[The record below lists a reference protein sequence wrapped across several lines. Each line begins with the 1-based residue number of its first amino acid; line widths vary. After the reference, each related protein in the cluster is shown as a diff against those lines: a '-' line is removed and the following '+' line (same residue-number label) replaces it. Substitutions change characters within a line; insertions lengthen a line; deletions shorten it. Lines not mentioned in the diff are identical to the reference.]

1 MNTSKD
7 SDLQGS
13 VDGLLM
19 RGGTSKGFFV
29 RKEDLPVDPDH
40 DLFEPFL
47 LELYGS
53 PDPLQVDG
61 IGGSHSHTSKIM
73 IVSETDHPD
82 ADVEYS
88 FAGVGVENPV
98 IERGG
103 NCGNLTAAVGAFAI
117 QEGLVDATPPTT
129 TVTLYNTN
137 ANGIIEQDVPIT
149 EGGLPAI
156 DGDYHIDG
164 VPGTGARVDSHF
176 IDPAGNVLDA
186 ALPTGNPIDTI
197 TVDGEELDVTVVDVT
212 NVVAHVRAADLGLEG
227 TELPETLRS
236 DPALMDRFERIRGAV
251 CVELGLV
258 DEPGDAEYEYPI
270 FPHLAIVS
278 ESQSYVCTG
287 GEDEVDAD
295 EIDLTAR
302 VISMQDP
309 HHAYAMTSGLCLGAA
324 AHIPGTVVNEIVR
337 NPGEEWTT
345 LGHPKGTMSVGA
357 IVHDGEDGT
366 VDVERVSIG
375 RTQRP
380 LLWGSAYY
388 RYVDELES
396 LRSTEGTTSSK

>member
-1 MNTSKD
+1 MFGFVTTIHMDMRRNSE
-7 SDLQGS
+7 LQGH

-29 RKEDLPVDPDH
+29 RKEDLPIGPDH
-40 DLFEPFL
+40 DHFEEFL

-53 PDPLQVDG
+53 PDPLQIDG

-73 IVSETDHPD
+73 MVSATDRDD
-82 ADVEYS
+82 ADVEYT
-88 FAGVGVENPV
+88 FGGVGVENPV
-98 IERGG
+98 IEWGG

-117 QEGLVDATPPTT
+117 HEELVETTEPTT

-137 ANGIIEQDVPIT
+137 ADAIIEQDVPVTDGTPQIY
-149 EGGLPAI
+149 
-156 DGDYHIDG
+156 GDYHIDG

-176 IDPAGNVLDA
+176 KDPAGGVLDT
-186 ALPTGNPIDTI
+186 ALPTGNPVDTI
-197 TVDGEELDVTVVDVT
+197 KINDEQLDVTVVDVT
-212 NVVAHVRAADLGLEG
+212 NVVVYVQAEDLGMSG
-227 TELPETLRS
+227 TELPEEMRS
-236 DPALMDRFERIRGAV
+236 DPDLMDQFERIRGAV

-258 DEPGDAEYEYPI
+258 NEPEDAELEYPI

-278 ESQSYVCTG
+278 EPQSYDCTV
-287 GEDEVDAD
+287 DKEVEAND
-295 EIDLTAR
+295 IDITAR

-324 AHIPGTVVNEIVR
+324 ARIPKTIPNEVVR
-337 NPGEEWTT
+337 NPDEEWTT

-357 IVHDGEDGT
+357 IVDTSGDQL
-366 VDVERVSIG
+366 DVNQVSIG

-380 LLWGSAYY
+380 IMQGSAYY
-388 RYVDELES
+388 RYVGALEG
-396 LRSTEGTTSSK
+396 L